1 MSVRVRCPI
10 RCFRFGAQSGS
21 HAPVSTPCPPNRTC
35 GFPASGSPVGSCLS
49 HNGAPV
55 RSGPSRYR
63 RLCVAPAPR
72 SCTASPAV
80 PLSDLP
86 PSLFT
91 PRRHRAAKPASP
103 APSLTPCDASGLSA
117 LSGGDRRQSHSRG
130 PSPLRHLSTP
140 EAPFL
145 DGRYP
150 ASSVLRASPPP
161 CRPSLPLAGSRSP
174 RARHRQGFPCCY
186 AFHLPCMPA
195 PIPRRK
201 PAGAFVALF
210 PAGQRPSPYYRRVG
224 FRAKRFEACSAFTRV
239 PACMVAEPPI
249 GGPSLQGASAHVVTS
264 MNRPGRYQ
272 PGATVA
278 GWGSHPQGKRA
289 LSTAHGKA
297 DITFREPDRVIGGL
311 PLLSDP
317 SLASCTI
324 RLDEGPAPPQPA
336 PPPAPPPGPRR
347 ASVPPGA

>member
-1 MSVRVRCPI
+1 MPLAQRSTGSERSLTVPAALRCP
-10 RCFRFGAQSGS
+10 GS
-21 HAPVSTPCPPNRTC
+21 QKLH
-35 GFPASGSPVGSCLS
+35 GFTR
-49 HNGAPV
+49 GAPLRPAAEPV
-55 RSGPSRYR
+55 HASAAPSRQTSQLGPFAY
-63 RLCVAPAPR
+63 A
-72 SCTASPAV
+72 
-80 PLSDLP
+80 
-86 PSLFT
+86 
-91 PRRHRAAKPASP
+91 
-103 APSLTPCDASGLSA
+103 CDASGLSA

-272 PGATVA
+272 PERQLLGGVRTHKENAPFHGA
-278 GWGSHPQGKRA
+278 R
-289 LSTAHGKA
+289 
-297 DITFREPDRVIGGL
+297 
-311 PLLSDP
+311 
-317 SLASCTI
+317 SCTLYI
-324 RLDEGPAPPQPA
+324 SSRTRVCTTRSPPQSA
-336 PPPAPPPGPRR
+336 
-347 ASVPPGA
+347 ASVPAGSARRSAPSA